1 MLPCYMALDDT
12 DQILTKFSLKTISSF
27 SPLIKN
33 YDAIY
38 SNMSKDEY
46 YADKDAR
53 LNTVM
58 ADDAQAK
65 MLKKA
70 WEQWSSHDDVVSRG
84 EAAIEEFR
92 SWLLAT
98 YGVRLSRNH
107 LGYQLPFT
115 VEDEKKYLMFTLKFK

>member
-38 SNMSKDEY
+38 MSQDEY